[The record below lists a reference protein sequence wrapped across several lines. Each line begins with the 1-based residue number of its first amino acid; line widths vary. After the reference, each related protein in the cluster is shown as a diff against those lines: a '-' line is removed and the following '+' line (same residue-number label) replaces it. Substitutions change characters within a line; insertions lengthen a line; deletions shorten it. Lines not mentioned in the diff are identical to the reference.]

1 VSELIKRASNLSD
14 TNIDPAKDIDPA
26 SFRVFRALQDNN
38 GVKEQVGLPLV
49 VELPMQLLSV
59 HHHLNELSAHLSQIV
74 RDAFSQSRQLNK
86 GTPTHRY
93 TSLDP
98 MMYVRLYQ
106 CNDEIVDNM
115 FHLSKFIPLWFS
127 IKADT
132 EEAGVSDTLHPCDQ
146 LTYDSLYP
154 PREGLRQIAVGV
166 RAAVKMSKHFSFFSA
181 AAAFDSI
188 HSSNSL
194 IKTVIPVTS
203 NYPFQTKL
211 SVKVLF
217 PTKTSELPNGASVI
231 RKFRQMFEVS
241 KEFPFVAIIGSIIG
255 SSRKFLEDDLL
266 EWNLC
271 ISGNSRNFIILDAGS
286 NATNYC
292 PEMRPNCLVP
302 LPLLGSPLSAVEFK
316 FGLSAS
322 KSTEQLHGPCFKA
335 MLDLYYDLY
344 STYISNLYRD
354 TVLICNL
361 CNTPPPSEI
370 GISYKSL
377 CARMNELLSSPV
389 TIKDIENALS
399 STSFQSL
406 VPRPSLSDDS
416 SRVDTDFVWS
426 FGEENIFWKGVFAGN
441 IFYELNEILIGT
453 RENSEGLLNMRWNE
467 SLRRV
472 VKHYQQIGENN
483 LWAKPGYATLRAHA
497 LSGDHASEKHNLHRC
512 DEISCL

>member
-1 VSELIKRASNLSD
+1 VSELITRASDLSD
-14 TNIDPAKDIDPA
+14 TDVDPAKDIDPA
-26 SFRVFRALQDNN
+26 SFRVFRALQDNY

-59 HHHLNELSAHLSQIV
+59 HHHLNELSAHLGQIV

-93 TSLDP
+93 TSIDP
-98 MMYVRLYQ
+98 MIYVRLYQ

-115 FHLSKFIPLWFS
+115 CHLSKFIPLWFS
-127 IKADT
+127 LQTDI
-132 EEAGVSDTLHPCDQ
+132 EEAGTSDELHPCDQ
-146 LTYDSLYP
+146 LTYDSLHP

-166 RAAVKMSKHFSFFSA
+166 RAAVKMAKRFSFGNIHANSA
-181 AAAFDSI
+181 I
-188 HSSNSL
+188 V
-194 IKTVIPVTS
+194 KTAIPVTS
-203 NYPFQTKL
+203 NHPFQSRL
-211 SVKVLF
+211 SVQVLF
-217 PTKTSELPNGASVI
+217 PTKASDPPTGTNVI

-241 KEFPFVAIIGSIIG
+241 KDFPFVAIIGSN
-255 SSRKFLEDDLL
+255 RPFFEDDLL

-271 ISGNSRNFIILDAGS
+271 ISGNSRNFIIIDAP
-286 NATNYC
+286 NAQSYC

-302 LPLLGSPLSAVEFK
+302 LPLHGSPCSAVEFK

-322 KSTEQLHGPCFKA
+322 NSEQRHAGRCFKA
-335 MLDLYYDLY
+335 MLELYYDLY

-370 GISYKSL
+370 GISFKSL
-377 CARMNELLSSPV
+377 CARMHELLSSPV

-406 VPRPSLSDDS
+406 VPRPSDKNDS
-416 SRVDTDFVWS
+416 SRADTEFVWS
-426 FGEENIFWKGVFAGN
+426 FGDENIFWKGVFAGN

-453 RENSEGLLNMRWNE
+453 RENSEGLLKMRWNE

-472 VKHYQQIGENN
+472 VKHYQQIGDNN

-512 DEISCL
+512 DEISCS

>member
-1 VSELIKRASNLSD
+1 VSELIKRASHLSD
-14 TNIDPAKDIDPA
+14 TEIDAAKEIDPAN
-26 SFRVFRALQDNN
+26 FRVFRALQDNY

-59 HHHLNELSAHLSQIV
+59 HHHLNELSAHLGQIV
-74 RDAFSQSRQLNK
+74 RDAFSQSLQLNK

-98 MMYVRLYQ
+98 MIYVRLYR

-115 FHLSKFIPLWFS
+115 CHLSKFIPLWVSFQ
-127 IKADT
+127 KDT
-132 EEAGVSDTLHPCDQ
+132 EEAGTSDKLHPCDQ

-166 RAAVKMSKHFSFFSA
+166 RAAVKMSKRFSVFSA
-181 AAAFDSI
+181 AAFDNT
-188 HSSNSL
+188 H
-194 IKTVIPVTS
+194 TS
-203 NYPFQTKL
+203 NVIVKTGISVRSNDPFQSRL
-211 SVKVLF
+211 SVQVLF
-217 PTKTSELPNGASVI
+217 PTKPSDPPTSTNVI

-241 KEFPFVAIIGSIIG
+241 KDFPFVAIIGSG
-255 SSRKFLEDDLL
+255 RSFFEDDLL

-271 ISGNSRNFIILDAGS
+271 ISGNSRNFIIMDSGS
-286 NATNYC
+286 NANNYS

-302 LPLLGSPLSAVEFK
+302 LPLLGYPHSAVEFK
-316 FGLSAS
+316 FGLGTSSSA
-322 KSTEQLHGPCFKA
+322 EQPHTGPCFKA

-370 GISYKSL
+370 GITYKSL
-377 CARMNELLSSPV
+377 CARMHELLSSPV

-406 VPRPSLSDDS
+406 VPQSSSSDDS
-416 SRVDTDFVWS
+416 SRADTDFVWS

-453 RENSEGLLNMRWNE
+453 RENSEGLLKMRWNE

-472 VKHYQQIGENN
+472 VKHYQQIGDNN

-497 LSGDHASEKHNLHRC
+497 LSGDHASQKHNLHRF